1 MTVAGLRVKCPDC
14 QTILQL
20 PEGFEQSKVRCSQCH
35 VPFRLPSMSD
45 ADILGVLGRRNMAD
59 STVEDG
65 QIVAGEVVEQIDIPN
80 FSGGRRLHATVGPFK
95 TGVEGVVLIEAGR
108 KGARFQIA
116 THALKDVAVRSAMPR
131 RCLRCGS
138 KSHLRPHPII
148 FSHSLRDSATVETEF
163 AGQQP
168 PLTEQEATT
177 LPIPEILER
186 MGEVA
191 RIPAPANLPF
201 VYWICDMCTP
211 NDMVLARNE
220 ISSETHQGQVQLQI
234 ARLWRA
240 EEFLHELGGKGSDAD
255 DVIAEAIE
263 HHIESPWDQLPGV
276 VQQRLRQWYT
286 PRSKEKFVAFVP
298 IHTRL
303 RAESGMAGVIIST
316 QRMIYHHSMR
326 HRDCEKDEAVTL
338 TFARQ
343 EGQLRLNVE
352 GNGWS
357 LKNLH
362 IDQAGLESLRRA
374 LLSEKFNAV
383 WQ

>member
-1 MTVAGLRVKCPDC
+1 MAVAGLRVQCPDC
-14 QTILQL
+14 QTVLQL
-20 PEGFEQSKVRCSQCH
+20 PEGFARNKLQCSQCYT
-35 VPFRLPSMSD
+35 PFRLPSMSD
-45 ADILGVLGRRNMAD
+45 ADILGVLGNRNMAD
-59 STVEDG
+59 STVGDP
-65 QIVAGEVVEQIDIPN
+65 QAIAGDVDEPLDIPDL
-80 FSGGRRLHATVGPFK
+80 SGGRRVHATVGPFK

-108 KGARFQIA
+108 KGARFQIDA
-116 THALKDVAVRSAMPR
+116 YALKDVSLRSSMPR

-163 AGQQP
+163 AGEQP
-168 PLTEQEATT
+168 ALSEQEATT

-186 MGEVA
+186 MGDIS

-220 ISSETHQGQVQLQI
+220 ISGETHKGQVQLQI
-234 ARLWRA
+234 TRLWRA

-255 DVIAEAIE
+255 DIIRDAIE
-263 HHIESPWDQLPGV
+263 HHTESPWDQLPGV

-303 RAESGMAGVIIST
+303 RAESGMAGVIISS

-326 HRDCEKDEAVTL
+326 HRDCEKGEAITL

-343 EGQLRLNVE
+343 EGQLRLSVD

-374 LLSEKFNAV
+374 LLSEKFNAA

>member
-1 MTVAGLRVKCPDC
+1 MTVAALRVQCPHC
-14 QTILQL
+14 PTILQL
-20 PEGFEQSKVRCSQCH
+20 PEGFAGNKLRCSQCH
-35 VPFRLPSMSD
+35 TPFRLPSMSD

-59 STVEDG
+59 STVDG
-65 QIVAGEVVEQIDIPN
+65 AQNISGDVVELIDIPDL
-80 FSGGRRLHATVGPFK
+80 SGGHRLHATVGPYK
-95 TGVEGVVLIEAGR
+95 TGVDGVVLIEAGR
-108 KGARFQIA
+108 KGARFKIDA
-116 THALKDVAVRSAMPR
+116 YALKDVAVRSAMPR

-138 KSHLRPHPII
+138 KSHVRPHPII

-163 AGQQP
+163 AGEQP

-177 LPIPEILER
+177 LPIPEVLER
-186 MGEVA
+186 MGEIA

-220 ISSETHQGQVQLQI
+220 ISSETHQGHVQLQI

-240 EEFLHELGGKGSDAD
+240 EEFVHGLGGKESDAYG
-255 DVIAEAIE
+255 VITEAIE

-326 HRDCEKDEAVTL
+326 HRDCEKDESITL

-343 EGQLRLNVE
+343 EGQLRLSVE

-383 WQ
+383 WK